1 MMNINVKTL
10 DRIGLLLVIIISFTS
25 GYWVIK
31 DSLKKHVQ
39 IQEENEIVS
48 KGLDQLRSTEHNF
61 KNINSLMSQTK
72 KELEFLDK
80 RIPKAVNIGDV
91 LKEIDYAMK
100 KRKIA
105 LLSLQPMPSVEEK
118 LYTKIPIKLMLKG
131 SFNSIYN
138 LLYDFETMN
147 RMLVAENIRISR
159 SNLAEDC
166 QAELTANVY
175 QREQTSG

>member
-10 DRIGLLLVIIISFTS
+10 DRIGFFLVITLSFTC
-25 GYWVIK
+25 GYGIIK
-31 DSLKKHVQ
+31 DSLRKHRQ
-39 IQEENEIVS
+39 LRQDNEIVS
-48 KGLDQLRSTEHNF
+48 KSLDQLKSAEDNF
-61 KNINSLMSQTK
+61 KNINLFMRQTK

-80 RIPKAVNIGDV
+80 RIPKAVNIGEV
-91 LKEIDYAMK
+91 LKEIDFAMK
-100 KRKIA
+100 KRKIT

-131 SFNSIYN
+131 SFVNIYN

-147 RMLVAENIRISR
+147 RMLVAENMTMSR
-159 SNLAEDC
+159 SNLDEDC

-175 QREQTSG
+175 QRE

>member
-1 MMNINVKTL
+1 MNTNVKTL
-10 DRIGLLLVIIISFTS
+10 DRIGLLLVISISFAC

-31 DSLKKHVQ
+31 DSLRKHKQ
-39 IQEENEIVS
+39 IRQENEIVS
-48 KGLDQLRSTEHNF
+48 KGLDQLKSTEHNF

-80 RIPKAVNIGDV
+80 RIPREVNIGEV
-91 LKEIDYAMK
+91 LKEIDYAMQ
-100 KRKIA
+100 KRKIT
-105 LLSLQPMPSVEEK
+105 LISLQPMPSVEDK

-131 SFNSIYN
+131 SFANIYN

-147 RMLVAENIRISR
+147 RMLVAESIRISR
-159 SNLAEDC
+159 NNLAEDC

-175 QREQTSG
+175 QRE

>member
-1 MMNINVKTL
+1 MNINVKTL
-10 DRIGLLLVIIISFTS
+10 DRIGLLVVITISFTC

-31 DSLKKHVQ
+31 DSFKKHKQ
-39 IQEENEIVS
+39 IREENEIVS
-48 KGLDQLRSTEHNF
+48 KGLDQLRSTEHSF

-80 RIPKAVNIGDV
+80 RIPREVNIGEV
-91 LKEIDYAMK
+91 LKEIDYAMQ
-100 KRKIA
+100 KRKIT
-105 LLSLQPMPSVEEK
+105 LISLQPMPSVEEK

-131 SFNSIYN
+131 SFVSIYN

-147 RMLVAENIRISR
+147 RMLVAESMRISR

-175 QREQTSG
+175 QRE

>member
-1 MMNINVKTL
+1 MMNISVKTL
-10 DRIGLLLVIIISFTS
+10 DQIGILLVIIISFAC

-31 DSLKKHVQ
+31 DSLKKHGQ
-39 IQEENEIVS
+39 IRQENEIVS
-48 KGLDQLRSTEHNF
+48 KGLNQLRSTEHNF

-80 RIPKAVNIGDV
+80 RIPQAVNIGEV
-91 LKEIDYAMK
+91 LKEIDSAMK
-100 KRKIA
+100 KRKIT
-105 LLSLQPMPSVEEK
+105 LVSLQPMPSVEEK

-131 SFNSIYN
+131 SFTNIYN
-138 LLYDFETMN
+138 LLYDLETMN
-147 RMLVAENIRISR
+147 RMLVAENMRISR

-175 QREQTSG
+175 QRD

>member
-10 DRIGLLLVIIISFTS
+10 DRIGLLLVITISFTC

-31 DSLKKHVQ
+31 DSLRKHGEIRQ
-39 IQEENEIVS
+39 ENEIVS
-48 KGLDQLRSTEHNF
+48 NGLDQLRSTEHNF
-61 KNINSLMSQTK
+61 KNINFIMNQTK
-72 KELEFLDK
+72 RELEFLDK
-80 RIPKAVNIGDV
+80 RIPKSVNIGEV
-91 LKEIDYAMK
+91 LKEIDSAMQ
-100 KRKIA
+100 KRKIS
-105 LLSLQPMPSVEEK
+105 LISLQPMPSVEEK

-131 SFNSIYN
+131 SFVNVYN

-147 RMLVAENIRISR
+147 RMLVAENMRISR

-175 QREQTSG
+175 QRE